1 MGQRELGKVGHRKK
15 TPMEVGERDASGSES
30 HVDMCLM
37 EKTKENNSNACAQ
50 HG

>member
-1 MGQRELGKVGHRKK
+1 MGQHELGKVRHRKK
-15 TPMEVGERDASGSES
+15 TRRWKWERDASGSES